1 MGVNDLLILR
11 AADLDARLTALG
23 DKLGSDRTFREL
35 YVNDPARVILK
46 SVFPD
51 QSVPAAEVNRGNR
64 LLYALLSNERFTT
77 WAQQYSAE
85 LVQKANEVTR
95 ESDPEKALRE
105 YLAVTDREKIHREVA
120 TAVAGLADKELI
132 AALTWRPDPESIG
145 VTRVADVAVDVEVLI
160 YAVAAVAVFVAAV
173 AAVALAESA
182 TQAEIGVSRI
192 DVQRVV
198 TQLTERLAERG
209 QELRDS
215 GALVDFSR
223 RNSGYIR

>member
-1 MGVNDLLILR
+1 MGANDLLILR

-23 DKLGSDRTFREL
+23 DKLVSDRSFREL

-77 WAQQYSAE
+77 WAQQYSTE

-95 ESDPEKALRE
+95 ESNPEKALRE
-105 YLAVTDREKIHREVA
+105 YLAVTDRENIHREVA
-120 TAVAGLADKELI
+120 MAVAEFADPELI

-145 VTRVADVAVDVEVLI
+145 VTRVADVAVDIEVLI
-160 YAVAAVAVFVAAV
+160 YAVAVAAVFAVAV
-173 AAVALAESA
+173 AAVFAAAAVAES
-182 TQAEIGVSRI
+182 EVGVSRI

-198 TQLTERLAERG
+198 AQLTERLAERG

>member
-1 MGVNDLLILR
+1 MGANDLLILR
-11 AADLDARLTALG
+11 AADLDAKLTALG
-23 DKLGSDRTFREL
+23 DKLVSDRTFREL

-77 WAQQYSAE
+77 WAQQYSTE

-95 ESDPEKALRE
+95 ESNPEKALRE

-120 TAVAGLADKELI
+120 TAVAEFADTELI
-132 AALTWRPDPESIG
+132 AALTWRPDPEPIG
-145 VTRVADVAVDVEVLI
+145 VTRVADVAVDIETLI
-160 YAVAAVAVFVAAV
+160 YAVVAAAAFVVAV
-173 AAVALAESA
+173 AAVVVGPLSEG
-182 TQAEIGVSRI
+182 EVGVSRI

-198 TQLTERLAERG
+198 AQLTERLTERG